1 MVEIKWADTA
11 KNDLKGIIEYLSHDS
26 PQYADY
32 FYERIFESI
41 DNLKSFPEMGRQVPE
56 LKDPN
61 MRELILQN
69 YRIVYHYDKV
79 IIEIVTIIHG
89 KRLMRI

>member
-79 IIEIVTIIHG
+79 IVEIITIVHG